1 MWINLGM
8 IYINDFFHY
17 RKLKNFKNST
27 YCVVFIFFQM
37 FIILKCVITFS
48 SFQKTNKQTK
58 KTQVFLLDN
67 YLMGYL
73 FCFDWGCCQHA
84 IY

>member
-1 MWINLGM
+1 MYNNTSFLS
-8 IYINDFFHY
+8 
-17 RKLKNFKNST
+17 KN
-27 YCVVFIFFQM
+27 
-37 FIILKCVITFS
+37 
-48 SFQKTNKQTK
+48 KTKQDKQNNNNNKKK
-58 KTQVFLLDN
+58 KTQQIFLLDN